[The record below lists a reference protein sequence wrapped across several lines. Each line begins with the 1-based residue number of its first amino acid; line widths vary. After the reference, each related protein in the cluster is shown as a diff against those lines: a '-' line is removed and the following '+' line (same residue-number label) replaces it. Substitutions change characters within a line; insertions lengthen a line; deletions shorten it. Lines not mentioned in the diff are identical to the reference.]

1 MMETAMSVN
10 KKPIKA
16 YAVIID
22 VKDFPKSCV
31 ECVFCS
37 KSRCNALGV
46 YLTISVSGR
55 PDDCPL
61 RTAYAYEVEKAG
73 GK

>member
-1 MMETAMSVN
+1 MIIP

-22 VKDFPKSCV
+22 VIAFPKSCV

-37 KSRCNALGV
+37 KSRCIPQGI
-46 YLTISVSGR
+46 YSTISVSNR
-55 PDDCPL
+55 PECCPL
-61 RTAYAYEVEKAG
+61 RTAYAYEMGKAG